1 MSDDMLIWLLVVE
14 VVLLVAAGLFVVYY
28 LGGRQKKEAHNAI
41 KSLTKKIKKNSE
53 ERKGTVADD
62 VAFSAM
68 DEEQKKELLVEI
80 QQTESKLY
88 QHVAKLFLQ
97 KDVSDL
103 ALLDAHVNEISVPY
117 LKAIKSA
124 AVHSEAQNSNA
135 LEVSELNSQ
144 LSTVLDEKERLSQQ
158 LGAALKTLDEV
169 SNEYANMFDG
179 SKDKDELI
187 KSKARMLGYYER
199 GVADDLDVASNKKT
213 SSPFGQMEDF

>member
-53 ERKGTVADD
+53 ERKDTVADD
-62 VAFSAM
+62 VVFSTM
-68 DEEQKKELLVEI
+68 DEEQKNELLVEI

-124 AVHSEAQNSNA
+124 SGHSEAQNNNS

-144 LSTVLDEKERLSQQ
+144 LSTVIGEKERLSQQ
-158 LGAALKTLDEV
+158 LGAALKTLEEV

-179 SKDKDELI
+179 SKEKEELI
-187 KSKARMLGYYER
+187 KSKARMLAYYQR
-199 GVADDLDVASNKKT
+199 GVMEDKDEASSKEVG
-213 SSPFGQMEDF
+213 SPFGQMENR